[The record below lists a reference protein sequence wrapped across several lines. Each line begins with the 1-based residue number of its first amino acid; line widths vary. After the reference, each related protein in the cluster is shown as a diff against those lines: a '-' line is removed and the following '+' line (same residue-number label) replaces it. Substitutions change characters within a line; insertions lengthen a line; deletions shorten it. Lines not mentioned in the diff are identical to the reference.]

1 MTALGVRAAL
11 EPRRWLAAALLL
23 AVVAAPALALETI
36 PVAVDQARIVKLPD
50 RAATIVIGNP
60 LIADI
65 SIQPG
70 GIAVLTGKGYGVTN
84 VIAMDSRGAVL
95 MEKTVAV
102 TGPNEHTVVVYKGVV
117 RETYSC
123 TPECSPRLTLGD
135 GDDYFTKTI
144 TEMTTRNNQ
153 AMGAGA
159 AAH

>member
-123 TPECSPRLTLGD
+123 TPDCSPRLTLGD
-135 GDDYFTKTI
+135 GDEYFTKVI

>member
-95 MEKTVAV
+95 MEKTVEV

-123 TPECSPRLTLGD
+123 TPDCSPRLTLGD
-135 GDDYFTKTI
+135 GDEYFTKVI

>member
-23 AVVAAPALALETI
+23 AAVAAPALALETI

-123 TPECSPRLTLGD
+123 TPDCSPRLTLGD
-135 GDDYFTKTI
+135 GDEYFTKVI